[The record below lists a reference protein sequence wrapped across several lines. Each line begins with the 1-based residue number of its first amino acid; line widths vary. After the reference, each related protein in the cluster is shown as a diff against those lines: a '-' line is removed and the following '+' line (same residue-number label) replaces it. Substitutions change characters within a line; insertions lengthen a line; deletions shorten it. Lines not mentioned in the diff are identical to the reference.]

1 MSGWTTIL
9 DIPHLLDAICSEL
22 GSKDIKNCAV
32 CCKEW
37 YSIFGPYRFRSL
49 QITRGSRAKAR
60 FLYRNSHLIRQL
72 KLKVTNLNI
81 FDSSRCTRLQE
92 LELVFGKKDAS
103 LYPDEEGEEEEVV
116 GYEDDEDGEYLEYE
130 YEEDDEEDDEDE
142 EDEDEDEDEDGD
154 ESDGTMLDEE
164 DPFATI
170 GTYIKV
176 DRFELA
182 NALIQRSQGLRT
194 LIIGPSDKLF
204 FLRSMPQQILDGVKG
219 HSYLTKIKIN
229 VNIACSQ
236 LAKLINHIP
245 LQLLELD
252 VDVVVESIYRHGFC
266 DTQGLLLQ
274 SQDPVFRLRRLILSD
289 SMVCF
294 WDRIFIPLLE
304 RCPDLEHIQM
314 PFVSF
319 TWDFNGLMRLLG
331 TYFQRLSSLVL
342 IFPCS
347 ICWDG
352 KDSSV
357 FLQESSKGF
366 QRLDLSGRYCRHD
379 KDSPGWHKTAVLETL
394 ITSTTASTIE
404 VLIFSAAYDRSDRIM
419 GILENCPRLREFRVY
434 NSYRRFEGVN
444 ASDLLM
450 SMNTPWPCR
459 CTLETLK
466 LKVKG
471 VTSVLD
477 PSSADQGIKQ
487 LFCELRSLPR
497 LVNLDLSYS

>member
-9 DIPHLLDAICSEL
+9 DIPHLLDAICFEL

-49 QITRGSRAKAR
+49 QITRGSRAKAQ
-60 FLYRNSHLIRQL
+60 FLYRNSHLIREL

-92 LELVFGKKDAS
+92 LELVFRKKDAN

-116 GYEDDEDGEYLEYE
+116 EYEDDEDGYYVEYE
-130 YEEDDEEDDEDE
+130 YEEDDEHEEDDD
-142 EDEDEDEDEDGD
+142 DDDD
-154 ESDGTMLDEE
+154 ESDGSMLDEE
-164 DPFATI
+164 DPLATI
-170 GTYIKV
+170 GTTYIKV

-182 NALIQRSQGLRT
+182 NVLIQRGQGLRT

-252 VDVVVESIYRHGFC
+252 VDVIVESIYRHGFC

-274 SQDPVFRLRRLILSD
+274 SQDPVFRLRRLILSE

-304 RCPDLEHIQM
+304 RCPDLEHIRM
-314 PFVSF
+314 PFVSS

-394 ITSTTASTIE
+394 ITSTTAITIE

-419 GILENCPRLREFRVY
+419 GILENCPRLREFQVY
-434 NSYRRFEGVN
+434 NSYRRFEGMN

-459 CTLETLK
+459 GTLETLK

-471 VTSVLD
+471 VASVLD
-477 PSSADQGIKQ
+477 PSTAGQDIEQ
-487 LFCELRSLPR
+487 LFRELRSLPR
-497 LVNLDLSYS
+497 LVKLDLSYY